1 MFSALFD
8 AANSAPV
15 TELFERSVPPRT
27 ARRAAGLWLFALL
40 IVALSLGGCGEKA
53 ERGVAI
59 IAILPFDNLTSSRE
73 FDWFSSAGPSLLAYQ
88 LYGQRDVF
96 ALNTSPNND
105 AVAAHATVW
114 LHTRFS
120 KQGGDLLVT
129 AEEED
134 GASHRITL
142 HRAFRVSASPEGA
155 LAAVNDLE
163 RTIAPRARPVNADV
177 AAALVPYGRALLSTD
192 PGAQAQLLGEAIR
205 IAPEFT
211 PAWLSRIELDAQQHN
226 PGAADDIAAAMQSAN
241 NLDRARLECLR
252 AALSGDEG
260 AEVRA
265 FAELTRRVPS
275 DGAAFGRLAELQTK
289 ARDFAEAASAWGNV
303 AKLQPWNQR
312 AFNQL
317 GYCRGWAGDYDG
329 AARAFAAYEKLA
341 PRDPNPL
348 DSLGEVQFFFGRYHE
363 AEASFLRAEKKD
375 PAFFGGVELL
385 KAAEARLMTG
395 DRGGADGLF
404 AKYAAWRRNSLH
416 DPLLP
421 LEKAQWDFLGGR
433 RRQAMSELSAA
444 LPQFEGDGRSRA
456 ESQLA
461 FWMYA
466 SGDLAGARTHADV
479 ALREARTLESK
490 EVAALCR
497 FLASPSASATEWSA
511 RADKELRGAP
521 AQFREAALGYALAL
535 DYHPAEAI
543 PLLGHVE
550 ASAQPGEDGE
560 PRAMLA
566 SALMAAGR
574 QGEARKLLRQM
585 PIPLSSEMATFA
597 ALVFPRWLEWTGQ
610 QDKFR
615 TFSGDLRLRFE

>member
-1 MFSALFD
+1 VSC
-8 AANSAPV
+8 
-15 TELFERSVPPRT
+15 
-27 ARRAAGLWLFALL
+27 RRAAGFPLFALL
-40 IVALSLGGCGEKA
+40 IVLLLPGGCREKA
-53 ERGVAI
+53 ERGVAV

-73 FDWFSSAGPSLLAYQ
+73 FDWFSTAGSSLLAYQ
-88 LYGQRDVF
+88 LYGQRDLF
-96 ALNTSPNND
+96 AVSTSPNSD

-114 LHTRFS
+114 LRTRFS
-120 KQGGDLLVT
+120 IHGGDLLVV

-134 GASHRITL
+134 ATSHRINL
-142 HRAFRVSASPEGA
+142 HRTFRVSASPEGA
-155 LAAVNDLE
+155 LAAVNELA
-163 RTIAPRARPVNADV
+163 RMIAPSARPANADV

-205 IAPEFT
+205 MAPEFT

-241 NLDRARLECLR
+241 SLDRARLECLR
-252 AALSGDEG
+252 TALAGDPA

-265 FAELTRRVPS
+265 FAELTRRVPEDS
-275 DGAAFGRLAELQTK
+275 AAFARLAELQTK
-289 ARDFAEAASAWGNV
+289 ARDFAGAASAWGSV
-303 AKLQPWNQR
+303 AKLQPWNQG

-317 GYCRGWAGDYDG
+317 GYCRGWAGDYEG

-341 PRDPNPL
+341 PQDPNPL

-363 AEASFLRAEKKD
+363 AEVSFLKADEKD

-395 DRGGADGLF
+395 DHSGADGLF
-404 AKYAAWRRNSLH
+404 AKYAAWRQNSLH

-421 LEKAQWDFLGGR
+421 LEKAQWDFLAGR
-433 RRQAMSELSAA
+433 RRRAMSALSAA

-461 FWMYA
+461 FWLYA

-479 ALREARTLESK
+479 ALREARSLESK

-497 FLASPSASATEWSA
+497 FLASPPASAAELTA
-511 RADKELRGAP
+511 RAETELRGAP
-521 AQFREAALGYALAL
+521 LNFREPALGYALVL
-535 DYHPAEAI
+535 DAHPAEAI
-543 PLLGHVE
+543 PLLEHVV

-566 SALMAAGR
+566 SAMMAAGR
-574 QGEARKLLRQM
+574 QNDARKLLRQM
-585 PIPLSSEMATFA
+585 PLPLSSGPSTFA

-615 TFSGDLRLRFE
+615 SFSGDLRLHFE